1 MKFLY
6 KDNTNDNTRV
16 PADLIFP
23 GKSWNLQIKNNTL
36 KRLEKVLNFGKI
48 LEKRVL
54 RNTIC
59 YLSTITVI
67 INIVDLIVIIVI
79 IHNGR

>member
-1 MKFLY
+1 M
-6 KDNTNDNTRV
+6 

-54 RNTIC
+54 RNTLS
-59 YLSTITVI
+59 YLSIITVI
-67 INIVDLIVIIVI
+67 IIIVDLIVVIII
-79 IHNGR
+79 IHNGWPVGLLRL